1 MLTTLRYT
9 LSSLRGQ
16 ILGWGLGVAA
26 LGLILVPFYDVFM
39 EQQGDFLQMIESYP
53 PEFLAFFGGDAAAI
67 ATPEGFLSMYGFSML
82 PVIVGIFAVLVGSG
96 LLASDEESGRLDLIV
111 AHPVSRTG
119 LFWGRVLAFVGA
131 TLGILVLGW
140 LGFSVLLG
148 GSSLGVSWGQMALPF
163 LPLLAQT
170 LIYGALALLLSML
183 LPSRRLAAAG
193 AGVVLVASYFLSSL
207 AGLNEGLAAVAQFL
221 PYDYFQGGEALDGL
235 DLASFF
241 GLLVASVALAAVAWW
256 RFQRRD
262 IRIAGEGGW
271 RLSLRPRRPT
281 FRRRS
286 EALQEA

>member
-1 MLTTLRYT
+1 MLTTWRYT

-16 ILGWGLGVAA
+16 IIGWGLGVAA

-67 ATPEGFLSMYGFSML
+67 ATPKGFLQMYGFSML
-82 PVIVGIFAVLVGSG
+82 PVIVGIFAVLAGSG

-111 AHPVSRTG
+111 AHPVSRSA
-119 LFWGRVLAFVGA
+119 LFWGRLLAFVGA
-131 TLGILVLGW
+131 AVDILVLGW

-148 GSSLGVSWGQMALPF
+148 GSSLDVSLGEMALPF

-170 LIYGALALLLSML
+170 LIYGTVALLLSML

-193 AGVVLVASYFLSSL
+193 AGVVLVASYFLTSL
-207 AGLNEGLAAVAQFL
+207 AGLNESLSTVARFL

-241 GLLVASVALAAVAWW
+241 GLLAASALLAALAWW
-256 RFQRRD
+256 RFERRD
-262 IRIAGEGGW
+262 IRVAGEGGW
-271 RLSLRPRRPT
+271 QLPSPSRLRDRNRT
-281 FRRRS
+281 
-286 EALQEA
+286 A